1 MVVLQCTQ
9 QLLLRLKR
17 FDEAPSASSNTRLG
31 DWYGTLLRMGR
42 RHALL
47 FISERSRLPVLIPVR
62 QADRLRS
69 ALPDAVCRML
79 AAVEVPPA
87 AIERE
92 RLLMSE
98 IQFDRTR
105 SRSLIGSLTDFS
117 FLARTHF
124 ITSRDESL
132 EHIALDLAATP
143 VMPLDGAHSSVVTR
157 RLFEGD
163 WVA

>member
-1 MVVLQCTQ
+1 
-9 QLLLRLKR
+9 
-17 FDEAPSASSNTRLG
+17 
-31 DWYGTLLRMGR
+31 
-42 RHALL
+42 
-47 FISERSRLPVLIPVR
+47 
-62 QADRLRS
+62 
-69 ALPDAVCRML
+69 
-79 AAVEVPPA
+79 
-87 AIERE
+87 
-92 RLLMSE
+92 MSE

-143 VMPLDGAHSSVVTR
+143 VMPLDGAHPSVVTR